1 MKRAIGAAVAV
12 LAIIALSGCA
22 TMESGGGEQAMAE
35 LPPAVESV
43 SAADSPITM
52 ENLDQ
57 YMGRDDVQYVD
68 VRDLDE
74 KFGSGYVRGFELI
87 PFFQF
92 LEGRMVTRSDEDG
105 QAWVVSAGE
114 INDGFAYENY
124 FVKDKA
130 IFIFCAGGTRAGY
143 VKGVLDQQGY
153 TTYNLGGF
161 KDYDG
166 EHKALGDPSFEM

>member
-1 MKRAIGAAVAV
+1 MKRVLSAALAV
-12 LAIIALSGCA
+12 LALIALSSCA
-22 TMESGGGEQAMAE
+22 TMESGEATPE
-35 LPPAVESV
+35 LPAPVESV

-57 YMGRDDVQYVD
+57 YMYRDDVQYVD

-74 KFGSGYVRGFELI
+74 KFGSGYIHDFELI

-92 LEGRMVTRSDEDG
+92 LEGRMVSRSNEEG
-105 QAWVVSAGE
+105 QAWVVAEGQ
-114 INDGFAYENY
+114 INEGFAYENY
-124 FVKDKA
+124 FQRDKA

-143 VKGVLDQQGY
+143 VKGVLDQQGF

-166 EHKALGDPSFEM
+166 EYKVLGDPSFQM